1 MWKAGR
7 VWFWGVDVQENP
19 GGTPEARSHLCV
31 FQASFLMTFALGRI
45 PHAGSWQNGALLELW
60 GDPQCSSRVETKG
73 MSGNF
78 LSCLKGVKDFFE
90 APEGGG
96 ISLVMLQQ
104 KRASFCIEGRISCFF
119 SSCGRKLGV
128 PLKLHWGHQGP
139 ARVAS
144 GMSNLHASCKGPLR
158 IPLQSFLGPRSS
170 SGVEGGTSG
179 FLSSADM
186 DLGVPLEFP
195 QGSQALSCVETCKSI
210 FLLSWKSSIRLPIEL
225 T

>member
-1 MWKAGR
+1 M
-7 VWFWGVDVQENP
+7 FWGVDVQENP

-31 FQASFLMTFALGRI
+31 FQASFLMTFAMGRI

-128 PLKLHWGHQGP
+128 PLELRWGPQGP
-139 ARVAS
+139 AHVAS
-144 GMSNLHASCKGPLR
+144 GKSSLHASCEGILE
-158 IPLQSFLGPRSS
+158 IPLQSLPCLRYS
-170 SGVEGGTSG
+170 SGAEAGISG
-179 FLSSADM
+179 FLSSVDM
-186 DLGVPLEFP
+186 DLGDPVEFQ
-195 QGSQALSCVETCKSI
+195 QGNQASSSVQTCKSA
-210 FLLSWKSSIRLPIEL
+210 LLSICNSSLRLPVKL